1 MSYSVTSTK
10 TTVDTTYEIKSPFHS
25 QFLRVARSFGD
36 FRFKCLADEG
46 AGGEGFRILD
56 PVDQAVTCLPEIV
69 THKRTERDIFMLIA
83 CDGVWDVMTS
93 DEAVQFINNTLK
105 EEVSTGCVLTE
116 LHLANASDQLVQQCL
131 DRGSMDNISVV
142 LISFH
147 AMVHRVEEAEE
158 TKSQHNS
165 PIYKGAVANN
175 LFADMNMDLPFSSPM
190 KGTKLFWNVK

>member
-36 FRFKCLADEG
+36 FRFKCIADEG
-46 AGGEGFRILD
+46 SGSEGFSLVEPI
-56 PVDQAVTCLPEIV
+56 DQAVTCLPEIV
-69 THKRTERDIFMLIA
+69 IHRRTERDMFMLIA
-83 CDGVWDVMTS
+83 CDGLWDSMTS
-93 DEAVQFINNTLK
+93 DEAVEFVNKALK

-116 LHLANASDQLVQQCL
+116 LHLANACDHLVQHCL
-131 DRGSMDNISVV
+131 DRGSTDNISIV
-142 LISFH
+142 LISFP
-147 AMVHRVEEAEE
+147 AIMHRVVEAEE